1 MAQTSHADLLSLL
14 QLEERLDS
22 GDLDAALKALD
33 ARRRKVFWQ
42 GMPERIV
49 LVRHGELHPNPYP
62 ALGFFPREK
71 NPHSH
76 SRGRGPLP
84 PHCCEYVPNPDRDLS
99 LIHISEPTRPY

>member
-1 MAQTSHADLLSLL
+1 MAQTSPADLPSLL

-76 SRGRGPLP
+76 SRGRGPR
-84 PHCCEYVPNPDRDLS
+84 HTAVNTSRA
-99 LIHISEPTRPY
+99 HTVTW